1 MRFTALSVVAFLA
14 GADAFGVSS
23 QQSIRK
29 PAFTS
34 STAVQGVKNPPANES
49 TPAKALVSR
58 RTSLFD
64 GRWNWRIFLN
74 TLSCGYNTYANWLSV
89 FEWIFSYQVNIYNK
103 NIRNVSLIYLF
114 FTQ

>member
-49 TPAKALVSR
+49 TPAKALVSG
-58 RTSLFD
+58 RTCICLMVDGIGASLEMP
-64 GRWNWRIFLN
+64 FL
-74 TLSCGYNTYANWLSV
+74 LDYNTFANWLSV
-89 FEWIFSYQVNIYNK
+89 FVE
-103 NIRNVSLIYLF
+103 
-114 FTQ
+114 

>member
-34 STAVQGVKNPPANES
+34 STAIQGVKNPPANES
-49 TPAKALVSR
+49 TPAKALVS
-58 RTSLFD
+58 
-64 GRWNWRIFLN
+64 
-74 TLSCGYNTYANWLSV
+74 V
-89 FEWIFSYQVNIYNK
+89 
-103 NIRNVSLIYLF
+103 YLYYLD
-114 FTQ
+114 